1 MQKIFWR
8 VFLFRLLSNLNEWKE
23 SINEYLVFYPLSP
36 FLSIILVIEEKVRWD
51 VEATKQNVALDN
63 CPHMHSPTQPGKY
76 LEQLK
81 ANMADF
87 KSELLFTFKKLKFTY
102 IKLLQ
107 KALTFIFPTECW
119 NFIRYSSVF
128 LKVISFHICKR
139 STFQSSNSRDLDF
152 REKKLTY

>member
-1 MQKIFWR
+1 M
-8 VFLFRLLSNLNEWKE
+8 
-23 SINEYLVFYPLSP
+23 SP

-81 ANMADF
+81 AYMADF

-102 IKLLQ
+102 KASSKSINFYLSYQMLKLL
-107 KALTFIFPTECW
+107 
-119 NFIRYSSVF
+119 RYSSVF

-139 STFQSSNSRDLDF
+139 STFQSSNSRGLDF
-152 REKKLTY
+152 REKKTHLLNDTRYCLEPIYGYGSNTIDTIFFMLTNL

>member
-1 MQKIFWR
+1 MQKTFWR

-102 IKLLQ
+102 KASSKSNNFYLSYRMLKLH
-107 KALTFIFPTECW
+107 TIFLSLPK
-119 NFIRYSSVF
+119 S
-128 LKVISFHICKR
+128 
-139 STFQSSNSRDLDF
+139 D
-152 REKKLTY
+152 